1 MCVRMA
7 CQWVEQKAAS
17 RSGTLDPR
25 PPHPHNCTNKA
36 RDASDVDRIFD
47 TLEAAF

>member
-1 MCVRMA
+1 MA
-7 CQWVEQKAAS
+7 YQWVEQKAAS

-36 RDASDVDRIFD
+36 RDASGVDRIFD

>member
-1 MCVRMA
+1 MCVRMV

-17 RSGTLDPR
+17 RSGTSDLR
-25 PPHPHNCTNKA
+25 PPRPHNCTNEA
-36 RDASDVDRIFD
+36 RDASDVDRIDD

>member
-17 RSGTLDPR
+17 RSGTSDLR
-25 PPHPHNCTNKA
+25 PPRPHNCTNEA
-36 RDASDVDRIFD
+36 RDASDVDRIDD